1 MWTPGGALR
10 GPDIHP
16 GKGWTVPGVDQ
27 PEQVQSAGHVNH
39 AFEASSTLGTSGLV
53 GREVEIGGNQSDAKP
68 EDCQAVKM
76 APGEAANGDGERA
89 AAGAGVAAPAGRAV
103 GEAVRAGPG
112 QWIRRPAP
120 FALCCA
126 PRSR

>member
-1 MWTPGGALR
+1 M
-10 GPDIHP
+10 
-16 GKGWTVPGVDQ
+16 PGVDQ

-53 GREVEIGGNQSDAKP
+53 GREVEIGGNESDAKP
-68 EDCQAVKM
+68 EVGRA
-76 APGEAANGDGERA
+76 ERGDGERA
-89 AAGAGVAAPAGRAV
+89 AAGAGVAVPAGSGV

-112 QWIRRPAP
+112 QRVRRPAVL
-120 FALCCA
+120 ALRCS